1 MKKGKAK
8 SNQNKNRE
16 IHRVIKWHLT
26 WHMISSFGVNSTF
39 KLNYLVLYNCQVEIY
54 FNEIFYLFRF
64 FYNTYMKPRNNKDE
78 LKKDWEDLLI
88 YDLFSFKI
96 GIEFESRKLELFA
109 SKLKITLKTEMKIR
123 QFNFRFWTFQNNKF
137 ETKTSILQI
146 VELISNFK
154 LVFTLYL
161 LCHNILFFQN

>member
-1 MKKGKAK
+1 
-8 SNQNKNRE
+8 
-16 IHRVIKWHLT
+16 
-26 WHMISSFGVNSTF
+26 
-39 KLNYLVLYNCQVEIY
+39 
-54 FNEIFYLFRF
+54 
-64 FYNTYMKPRNNKDE
+64 MKPRNSKDE
-78 LKKDWEDLLI
+78 LKKDWEDFLF

-96 GIEFESRKLELFA
+96 GIEFESRELELFV

-161 LCHNILFFQN
+161 LCHNILFFQNSNLTIMIIHSRSFNI

>member
-1 MKKGKAK
+1 MLKFMT
-8 SNQNKNRE
+8 
-16 IHRVIKWHLT
+16 L
-26 WHMISSFGVNSTF
+26 
-39 KLNYLVLYNCQVEIY
+39 LNPLLGLIYIY
-54 FNEIFYLFRF
+54 FILLFIYLYILYFISLGFSTIHTWSQETIR
-64 FYNTYMKPRNNKDE
+64 RNW
-78 LKKDWEDLLI
+78 KKTEKTFI
-88 YDLFSFKI
+88 RGYFMILFSFKI
-96 GIEFESRKLELFA
+96 GIEFESRELELFV

-161 LCHNILFFQN
+161 LCHNILFFRNSN